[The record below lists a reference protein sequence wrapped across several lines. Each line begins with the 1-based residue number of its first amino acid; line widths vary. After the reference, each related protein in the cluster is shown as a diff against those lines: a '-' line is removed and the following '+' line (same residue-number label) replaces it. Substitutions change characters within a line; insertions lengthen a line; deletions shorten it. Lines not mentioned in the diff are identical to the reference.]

1 MNAST
6 LDPVLLIGGAGR
18 VGSRAARS
26 LRSMHP
32 ELPIAIAGRDLGKAR
47 QLASE
52 IGHVSAVAVDLD
64 RDDLGL
70 DGSAAFSAV
79 VVLLKDD
86 SLNALQFAQAHGVPY
101 VAISDYAF
109 DIGPE
114 VALAIARPTA
124 APVLLLGHFLGGI
137 AVLATLHAVRDFQRV
152 NSIEMAAIFSP
163 ADMGGPTA
171 QADMSR
177 VAGIAPHPL
186 MLVDGHWVWAAGA
199 EAQRTFM
206 DIDGVTRQGQA
217 YPLLDVVSLA
227 AVTDAMSVRI
237 DAAMR
242 EDEDSPPGHRLI
254 IDVAG
259 VGRYG
264 ESQRTRWVIEDS
276 DFHQGM
282 SGMGLALAI
291 ERLLGLDGSKPVAP
305 GLYHP
310 ETLLQPEDAIE
321 RLRTAGVSIRACPV
335 PGQSAVK

>member
-1 MNAST
+1 MSAST

-32 ELPIAIAGRDLGKAR
+32 ELPVAIAGRDLGKVR

-52 IGHVSAVAVDLD
+52 IGHASAVAVDLE
-64 RDDLGL
+64 RADLGL

-101 VAISDYAF
+101 VAIADYAF

-114 VALAIARPTA
+114 VAMAIARPTA
-124 APVLLLGHFLGGI
+124 SPVLLLGHFLGGI
-137 AVLATLHAVRDFQRV
+137 AVLATLHAVRDLQRV
-152 NSIEMAAIFSP
+152 DNIEMAAIFSP
-163 ADMGGPTA
+163 ADIGGPTA
-171 QADMSR
+171 QADMAR

-199 EAQRTFM
+199 EAQRTFT
-206 DIDGVTRQGQA
+206 DIDGMTLQGQA

-242 EDEDSPPGHRLI
+242 EDEEASLGHRLI

-259 VGRYG
+259 VGRCG

-291 ERLLGLDGSKPVAP
+291 ERLLGLDGGKPVAP
-305 GLYHP
+305 GLHHP
-310 ETLLQPEDAIE
+310 ETILDPESVMN
-321 RLRTAGVSIRACPV
+321 RLKEWGVRFHSY
-335 PGQSAVK
+335 

>member
-26 LRSMHP
+26 LRSMRP

-52 IGHVSAVAVDLD
+52 IGHASAVAVDLD
-64 RDDLGL
+64 QDDLGL

-101 VAISDYAF
+101 VAMSNYAF

-114 VALAIARPTA
+114 VAMAIARPTA

-137 AVLATLHAVRDFQRV
+137 AVLAALHVVRNFQRV
-152 NSIEMAAIFSP
+152 NSIGMAAIFSP

-171 QADMSR
+171 QADMAR

-186 MLVDGHWVWAAGA
+186 MLVDGRWVWAAGA
-199 EAQRTFM
+199 EAQRTFT
-206 DIDGVTRQGQA
+206 DIDGVSRQGQA

-242 EDEDSPPGHRLI
+242 EDEEASPGHRLI

-259 VGRYG
+259 VGQCG
-264 ESQRTRWVIEDS
+264 KSQRTRWVIEDS

-291 ERLLGLDGSKPVAP
+291 ERLLGLDGGKPVVP

-310 ETLLQPEDAIE
+310 ETILEPASVMN
-321 RLRTAGVSIRACPV
+321 RLKEWGVRFHSC
-335 PGQSAVK
+335 